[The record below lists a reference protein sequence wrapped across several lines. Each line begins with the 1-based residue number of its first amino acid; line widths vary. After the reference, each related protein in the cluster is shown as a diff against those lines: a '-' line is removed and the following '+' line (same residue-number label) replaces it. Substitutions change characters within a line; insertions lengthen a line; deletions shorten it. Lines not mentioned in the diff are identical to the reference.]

1 MALAKAFPDAFMY
14 ELQEP
19 SSVSY
24 SFIIFREHSTPQ
36 YAACYCNL
44 ACDIETLLLFLRRQ
58 ASVILDQPLYHRLQ
72 HCPATPPLTT
82 VRPRIMMKTNAM
94 TRTWR
99 RRKIGW
105 TSASPTLCHTKTSL
119 LLSMPPVETA
129 TVTKTETHMYMHRV
143 HAKHY

>member
-14 ELQEP
+14 ELHEP

-24 SFIIFREHSTPQ
+24 SFIIFREHFIPQ
-36 YAACYCNL
+36 YAACYCNI

-58 ASVILDQPLYHRLQ
+58 ASVILDQPLCHRLQ

-82 VRPRIMMKTNAM
+82 VRPRTMMKTNAM

-99 RRKIGW
+99 RRKIG
-105 TSASPTLCHTKTSL
+105 
-119 LLSMPPVETA
+119 
-129 TVTKTETHMYMHRV
+129 
-143 HAKHY
+143 